1 MESRNIN
8 RVISLIFN
16 FQRLAHER
24 YGRKINAFNFIRF
37 KTLIFVDRHPD
48 SSMRHIA
55 EYLGVTPPS
64 ATSLV
69 NNMVREGYL
78 KRVLDEKDRRIVRLA
93 ITPKGKKNLKNA
105 FKNMAGRI
113 KKALSAL
120 NKTEIDNLA
129 KIMEKLSRAYA
140 EKENR

>member
-1 MESRNIN
+1 MKSQNID

-24 YGRKINAFNFIRF
+24 YSRKLNAFNFIRF
-37 KTLIFVDRHPD
+37 KTLIFVDRNPD
-48 SSMRHIA
+48 SPMRQIA

-69 NNMVREGYL
+69 NSLAKEGYL
-78 KRVLDEKDRRIVRLA
+78 KRVLDKKDRRIVRLA

-105 FKNMAGRI
+105 FKNMTERI
-113 KKALSAL
+113 KKTLSAL
-120 NKTEIDNLA
+120 NKTDIDNLA
-129 KIMEKLSRAYA
+129 KIVEKLSRTYA
-140 EKENR
+140 RKENR

>member
-8 RVISLIFN
+8 RAISLIFN

-48 SSMRHIA
+48 SPMRHIA

-69 NNMVREGYL
+69 NNMVKEEYL

-105 FKNMAGRI
+105 FKNMAARI

-129 KIMEKLSRAYA
+129 KIMEKLSRACA
-140 EKENR
+140 RKENR

>member
-1 MESRNIN
+1 MESRNIHQ
-8 RVISLIFN
+8 VISLIFN

-24 YGRKINAFNFIRF
+24 GDRKINAFNFIRF
-37 KTLIFVDRHPD
+37 KTLIFVDHHPD

-64 ATSLV
+64 TTSLV
-69 NNMVREGYL
+69 NNMVKEGDL
-78 KRVLDEKDRRIVRLA
+78 KRVLDKKDRRIVRLA
-93 ITPKGKKNLKNA
+93 ITPKGKNNLKNA

-120 NKTEIDNLA
+120 NKAEINNLA

-140 EKENR
+140 QKENR